1 MCLLYMYS
9 SSGYITCDTAM
20 GALYQGL
27 INGKETPME
36 LVLLDEERNKI
47 QASIPSECVA
57 KFGPLLIEGCAY
69 IISFFRVDYN
79 SGSCMVTF
87 NKNKITFCMRTE
99 VTSDE
104 SSVIDYYGLTLFS
117 YLDLSHYKYGLSN
130 LVDVIGVLT
139 SIRYKY
145 VNDPNEG
152 LCNTVKIELNDQ
164 RGKIVCVLSGKI
176 VEDFCKIFLVS
187 CIGLPIIAIQFV
199 KISVVEGD
207 VCLHSIESVSR
218 VLLNPPIAEVV
229 KFKMTMSVGGSMS
242 PVFYGGRNPIVR
254 IPEEYQIEGLFH
266 VDQWW
271 YPVFHCGTF
280 LTICS
285 GYYFCD
291 NCHVAV
297 FSVTSKHTLQIAVGD
312 GTSIVLLQMFDHLLS
327 GIGAINYGDLGIGY
341 ALGPDG
347 CMILKGKEVLLIV
360 KKVPHFGDVSDDFVE
375 VVRII
380 DDHELILQFHLNGKF
395 FTPTKSIVKSAFVG
409 VTPYLNNNGLISCV
423 VDDVVAGKKPIEN
436 DPFQFLLISPGVPPP
451 INKGGLKLF
460 DGDSTESSSSNVKNW

>member
-1 MCLLYMYS
+1 
-9 SSGYITCDTAM
+9 
-20 GALYQGL
+20 
-27 INGKETPME
+27 ME

-254 IPEEYQIEGLFH
+254 IPEEYQFNRL
-266 VDQWW
+266 
-271 YPVFHCGTF
+271 YPHKTIFELVHTLEDGF
-280 LTICS
+280 LKFVEELKDCFTLIS
-285 GYYFCD
+285 GGIQFSIVEHSLPYA
-291 NCHVAV
+291 VATT
-297 FSVTSKHTLQIAVGD
+297 SVIIVMHTLQIAVGD

>member
-1 MCLLYMYS
+1 MFVLHNYIVYGGMVVELVTLKCYNKDACNGTS
-9 SSGYITCDTAM
+9 SSTW
-20 GALYQGL
+20 
-27 INGKETPME
+27 
-36 LVLLDEERNKI
+36 
-47 QASIPSECVA
+47 
-57 KFGPLLIEGCAY
+57 
-69 IISFFRVDYN
+69 
-79 SGSCMVTF
+79 
-87 NKNKITFCMRTE
+87 
-99 VTSDE
+99 
-104 SSVIDYYGLTLFS
+104 
-117 YLDLSHYKYGLSN
+117 
-130 LVDVIGVLT
+130 
-139 SIRYKY
+139 
-145 VNDPNEG
+145 
-152 LCNTVKIELNDQ
+152 
-164 RGKIVCVLSGKI
+164 GKIVRVLSGKI
-176 VEDFCKIFLVS
+176 VEDFCKLFLVS
-187 CIGLPIIAIQFV
+187 CIGLPIIVIQFV

-207 VCLHSIESVSR
+207 VCVHSIESVSR

-229 KFKMTMSVGGSMS
+229 KFKMTMSMGGSMS
-242 PVFYGGRNPIVR
+242 PVFYGGRNSIVR
-254 IPEEYQIEGLFH
+254 VSEEIEGLFH

-291 NCHVAV
+291 NCHVTV

-327 GIGAINYGDLGIGY
+327 GISAINYGDLGIGY

-375 VVRII
+375 VVRITE
-380 DDHELILQFHLNGKF
+380 DHELILQFHLNGKF

-423 VDDVVAGKKPIEN
+423 VDDVVTGKKPIEN

-451 INKGGLKLF
+451 INKKLF